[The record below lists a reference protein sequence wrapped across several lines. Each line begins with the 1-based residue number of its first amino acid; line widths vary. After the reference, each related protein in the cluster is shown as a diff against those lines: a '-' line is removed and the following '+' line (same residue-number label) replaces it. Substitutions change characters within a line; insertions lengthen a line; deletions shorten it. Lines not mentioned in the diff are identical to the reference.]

1 MIDKVVIC
9 GARRA
14 NSLVPMQEIQ
24 QAIGRAGRSYTKSGE
39 AVIICEPED
48 AEYAAKC
55 LKEQVPPVKSRLSTI
70 DQIAFHV
77 LPWIERVNDEETFDA
92 WFQKSLAYQQ
102 GVKIDWVNVRQHLV
116 KMKCINENNELL
128 DFGKISTRFYFSPER
143 INSLAERLQEAY
155 FNGNLMEP
163 LAMSWVLA
171 ANQVH
176 MDNVDAIELSNYKQ
190 AANTAGYRFYHGELI
205 EGYAYYCIMVGQR
218 PKWVK
223 PIVSQLMEDVGRL
236 LGALAFIASSMQF
249 PIVDDIQALAT
260 SVLKRVPFQMAK
272 LMEELGIEKKQYAYE
287 LFDMDI
293 CCRDDIQCKMQYI
306 EKYAT
311 DGLKKELVR
320 IGILNDDAILHGIGH
335 FARK

>member
-1 MIDKVVIC
+1 MIDKVAIC

-24 QAIGRAGRSYTKSGE
+24 QAIGRAGRSYTKAGE

-48 AEYAAKC
+48 ADYAAKC
-55 LKEQVPPVKSRLSTI
+55 LQEQTPPVKSQLSTI

-77 LPWIERVNDEETFDA
+77 LPWIARVNDEETFDA

-102 GVKIDWVNVRQHLV
+102 GVKVNWNDVKKYLV
-116 KMKCINENNELL
+116 DTKCINEDNELL
-128 DFGKISTRFYFSPER
+128 DFGKISSRFYFSPNR
-143 INSLAERLQEAY
+143 ISALAERLQEAY
-155 FNGNLMEP
+155 FNGNLIEP

-171 ANQVH
+171 ANQVR
-176 MDNVDAIELSNYKQ
+176 MDNVEAVELSNYKQ

-218 PKWVK
+218 PKWIK
-223 PIVSQLMEDVGRL
+223 PVVSQLMEDIGRL
-236 LGALAFIASSMQF
+236 LNALAFIASSMQF
-249 PIVDDIQALAT
+249 PVVDDIQALAT

-293 CCRDDIQCKMQYI
+293 CCRDDIQYKMQYI

-311 DGLKKELVR
+311 DELKKELVR
-320 IGILNDDAILHGIGH
+320 VGILNDDAILHSIGH
-335 FARK
+335 FGKE